1 MAEGDPV
8 NPAGLTSCPVCGA
21 RGATEVRAS
30 HLYCRTCSAYTLFP
44 APDAERVEQASER
57 YQERMA
63 ESDRGFDWRLFFLDL
78 LLGGQGAVEVLGVRD
93 SAFEG
98 AAASRGY
105 DLHSAAAGSGRRAL
119 IAWDLLDYDPAPAAT
134 LRECRQR
141 MGEEDLLLIRVR
153 DRGADGARQQ
163 VPEQRP
169 WGCLNYFEQST
180 LETIV
185 TEVFGQVPWI
195 VQSPGPEGEMLV
207 AVIDRRRR
215 VVPGGR
221 RVLLIA
227 HPDAFGDIDDAPGPR
242 LRIAKTIVG
251 LRERGWIADLAITAH
266 PHCEGYDLAHLY
278 HHAWRSQDGLA
289 QATRVLYAGIPL
301 VVSAIYMELSESNFA
316 VDVLPRIFQ
325 AWPEEEREALLASLA
340 RGELTSRGSDQPCRI
355 PVAEPVLEAQR
366 ALFDLA
372 DHLIGLSLS
381 EIRTI
386 AHRLG
391 VHRPFTIV
399 PNCADTSL
407 FTRGCRERFV
417 ERYGVDD
424 FVISVGHL
432 EPRKN
437 QLMLLYALADT
448 GLPLVIV
455 GAANE
460 ITRDYQDLCRYYA
473 PAGTLFISQLAQ
485 HELADAFAAA
495 RVHALPSWNEGASLA
510 SIEAAMSGCR
520 IVVGDR
526 AGEWE
531 YYRGDAFYCSPASPA
546 SIRQAVL
553 MAWNDED
560 DARARRLCERFAA
573 EHSFE
578 AHVTATEEAYGSVLS
593 GTCQPALAEGAQ
605 R

>member
-1 MAEGDPV
+1 MSAIRPS
-8 NPAGLTSCPVCGA
+8 SCPVCAGA
-21 RGATEVRAS
+21 GGLEVLSDHLHCRACGAYS
-30 HLYCRTCSAYTLFP
+30 LFP
-44 APDAERVEQASER
+44 SPGQGRIEQAARR
-57 YQERMA
+57 YQIRMA
-63 ESDRGFDWRLFFLDL
+63 DTDEGFDWRLFFLDL
-78 LLGGQGAVEVLGVRD
+78 LLEGRGKIETLGARD
-93 SAFEG
+93 SRFEG
-98 AAASRGY
+98 VAAARGY
-105 DLHSAAAGSGRRAL
+105 DLQAEGERKDAARAL
-119 IAWDLLDYDPAPAAT
+119 IAWDLLDYDPRPLET
-134 LRECRQR
+134 LEACRKR
-141 MGEEDLLLIRVR
+141 LGDDGLLLLRVR
-153 DRGADGARQQ
+153 DRGADAARRH
-163 VPEQRP
+163 VPERRS
-169 WGCLNYFEQST
+169 WGCLNYFERGT
-180 LETIV
+180 LENLV
-185 TEVFGQVPWI
+185 LQVFGQVPWI
-195 VQSPGPEGEMLV
+195 VQCPGPEGDMLV
-207 AVIDRRRR
+207 AVVDRRRR
-215 VVPGGR
+215 VSPDGR

-227 HPDAFGDIDDAPGPR
+227 HPDAFGNIDDAPGPR
-242 LRIAKTIVG
+242 LRIAKTILG
-251 LRERGWIADLAITAH
+251 LRNEGWVADLAITAH

-289 QATRVLYAGIPL
+289 QASRVLYAGIPL
-301 VVSAIYMELSESNFA
+301 VVSTIYMELSESNFA
-316 VDVLPRIFQ
+316 VEVLPRIFQ
-325 AWPEEEREALLASLA
+325 AWSVEEREALLDALA
-340 RGELTSRGSDQPCRI
+340 RGELVTRGSDQPGRI
-355 PVAEPVLEAQR
+355 PVAEPVVEAQR

-372 DHLIGLSLS
+372 DHLVGLSLS

-391 VHRPFTIV
+391 IHRPFTIV

-407 FTRGCRERFV
+407 FTRGSRERFV
-417 ERYGVDD
+417 EKYGVDD

-437 QLMLLYALADT
+437 QLMLLYALADA

-473 PAGTLFISQLAQ
+473 PRDTLFISQLPQ

-531 YYRGDAFYCSPASPA
+531 YYRGDAFYCSPASLA
-546 SIRQAVL
+546 SIRRAVL
-553 MAWNDED
+553 AAWNDTD
-560 DARARRLCERFAA
+560 SNRSRRLCERFAA

-578 AHVTATEEAYGSVLS
+578 AHVKATLEAYDDVLV
-593 GTCQPALAEGAQ
+593 